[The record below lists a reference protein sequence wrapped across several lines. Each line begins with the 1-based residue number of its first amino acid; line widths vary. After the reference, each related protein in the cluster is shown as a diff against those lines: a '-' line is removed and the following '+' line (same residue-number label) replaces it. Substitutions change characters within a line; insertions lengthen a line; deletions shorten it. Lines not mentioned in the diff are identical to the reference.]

1 MKKYVFNDKQGNR
14 DRECIYGIVFDGE
27 FFSRK
32 EAEDKKLAVFKSL
45 KWEKAGKWS
54 NTTWEV
60 VVKSAKLV
68 VCMRPFN
75 GWPHDLDECVKHVK
89 ESSKSY
95 TGETITDEEAI
106 CFLKGAYPKLYQ
118 NLIEIKKKEDDLI

>member
-1 MKKYVFNDKQGNR
+1 MKKYVFNDKQGSR
-14 DRECIYGIVFDGE
+14 DRECVYGIIFDDE

-32 EAEDKKLAVFKSL
+32 EAEEKNLAVFKSL
-45 KWEKAGKWS
+45 KWEKDGKWS

-75 GWPHDLDECVKHVK
+75 GWADDLDECVKHVK

-95 TGETITDEEAI
+95 TDQTITDEEAI